1 MEKVRVI
8 VVDDSAFMR
17 KAISDMIESCA
28 DFEVIAKFRDGRELV
43 EKVDKFNPDLI
54 TLDVHMRDL
63 DGLATLKELKKMG
76 KNYPIIMLSSATT
89 EGSELT
95 LECLDNGAITFIT
108 KPSGSISL
116 DIDKVKERL
125 IDEIK
130 GITSNI
136 RVDKSSNIHMRQ
148 IASNKESEIE
158 NKINDRRVNTHFS
171 QRKEIDNSEKPS
183 PMINNKVIPKNK
195 KIDAVVIGAS
205 TGGPKALQQ
214 VLTKL
219 PANLNVPVFVV
230 QHMPEGFTKVFAE
243 RLNKVCNLNV
253 TEAEDGMSINRNT
266 IYIAKGGSHMII
278 DSSIRVSLNKEPSIW
293 GVRPAV
299 DKLFESASKVYGG
312 NLLSV
317 VLTGMGKDGAEG
329 SKRIKDCGG
338 ITISED
344 KSTCTIYGMPKAAYE
359 TGKIDLVLPLDQIC
373 NKITE
378 IVKGI

>member
-136 RVDKSSNIHMRQ
+136 RVNKSNIHMRQ
-148 IASNKESEIE
+148 ITSNKESEIE
-158 NKINDRRVNTHFS
+158 NKIKDRRVNTHFS

-183 PMINNKVIPKNK
+183 PMINNKVISKNK

-373 NKITE
+373 KKITE
-378 IVKGI
+378 IAKRI

>member
-1 MEKVRVI
+1 MDKVRVI

-17 KAISDMIESCA
+17 KAISDMIESCE

-76 KNYPIIMLSSATT
+76 KNYPVIMLSSATI

-130 GITSNI
+130 GITSNL
-136 RVDKSSNIHMRQ
+136 RVNESNIHMRK
-148 IASNKESEIE
+148 ITYNKESEIE
-158 NKINDRRVNTHFS
+158 NKIKDRRVNTHLS

-183 PMINNKVIPKNK
+183 QMINTKVIPKNK

-278 DSSIRVSLNKEPSIW
+278 DSSVRVSLNKEPSIW

-344 KSTCTIYGMPKAAYE
+344 KSTCIIYGMPRAAYE

-378 IVKGI
+378 LVKGM

>member
-63 DGLATLKELKKMG
+63 DGLATLKELKRMG

-136 RVDKSSNIHMRQ
+136 RVNKSSNIHMRQ

-158 NKINDRRVNTHFS
+158 NKIKDRRVNAQLS
-171 QRKEIDNSEKPS
+171 QRKEINNSEKPS

-373 NKITE
+373 NKIAE

>member
-63 DGLATLKELKKMG
+63 DGLATLKELKRMG

-136 RVDKSSNIHMRQ
+136 RVNKSSNIHMRQ
-148 IASNKESEIE
+148 ITSNKELEIE
-158 NKINDRRVNTHFS
+158 NKIKDRRVNAQLS
-171 QRKEIDNSEKPS
+171 QRKEINNSEKPS

>member
-63 DGLATLKELKKMG
+63 DGLATLKELKRMG

-136 RVDKSSNIHMRQ
+136 RVNKSNIHMRQ
-148 IASNKESEIE
+148 ITSNKESEIE

-373 NKITE
+373 NKIAE

>member
-63 DGLATLKELKKMG
+63 DGLATLKELKRMG

-136 RVDKSSNIHMRQ
+136 RVNKSSNIHMRQ
-148 IASNKESEIE
+148 ISSNKESEIE

-373 NKITE
+373 NKIAE

>member
-63 DGLATLKELKKMG
+63 DGLTTLKELKKMG

-136 RVDKSSNIHMRQ
+136 RVNKSNIHMRQ
-148 IASNKESEIE
+148 ITSNKESEIE
-158 NKINDRRVNTHFS
+158 NKIKDRRVNAQLS
-171 QRKEIDNSEKPS
+171 QRKEINNSEKPS

>member
-136 RVDKSSNIHMRQ
+136 RVNKSSNIHMRQ
-148 IASNKESEIE
+148 ITSNKESEIE
-158 NKINDRRVNTHFS
+158 NKIKDRRVNTHFS
-171 QRKEIDNSEKPS
+171 QRKEINNSEKPS
-183 PMINNKVIPKNK
+183 PMINNKVISKNK

>member
-28 DFEVIAKFRDGRELV
+28 DFAVIAKFRDGRELV

-54 TLDVHMRDL
+54 TLEVHMRDL
-63 DGLATLKELKKMG
+63 DGRATLKELKRMG

-136 RVDKSSNIHMRQ
+136 RVNKSSNIHMRQ

-243 RLNKVCNLNV
+243 KLNKVCNLNV

-373 NKITE
+373 NKIAE

>member
-54 TLDVHMRDL
+54 ALDVHMRDL
-63 DGLATLKELKKMG
+63 DGLATLKELKRMG

-136 RVDKSSNIHMRQ
+136 RVNKSSNIHMRQ

-373 NKITE
+373 NKIAE

>member
-43 EKVDKFNPDLI
+43 EKVDKFNPDII

-63 DGLATLKELKKMG
+63 DGLATLKELKRMG

-136 RVDKSSNIHMRQ
+136 RVNKSSNIHMRQ
-148 IASNKESEIE
+148 ITSNKELEIE
-158 NKINDRRVNTHFS
+158 NKIKDRRVNAQLS
-171 QRKEIDNSEKPS
+171 QRKEINNSEKPS

>member
-136 RVDKSSNIHMRQ
+136 RVNKSNIHMRQ
-148 IASNKESEIE
+148 ITSNKESEIE
-158 NKINDRRVNTHFS
+158 NKIKDRRVNTHFS

>member
-17 KAISDMIESCA
+17 KAISDMIESCV

-136 RVDKSSNIHMRQ
+136 RVNKSNIHMRQ
-148 IASNKESEIE
+148 ITSNKESEIE
-158 NKINDRRVNTHFS
+158 NKIKDRRVNTHLS

-183 PMINNKVIPKNK
+183 PMINNKVVPKNK

>member
-136 RVDKSSNIHMRQ
+136 RVNKSNIHMRK
-148 IASNKESEIE
+148 ITSNKESEIE
-158 NKINDRRVNTHFS
+158 NKIKDRRVNAQLS
-171 QRKEIDNSEKPS
+171 QRKEINNSEKPS

>member
-63 DGLATLKELKKMG
+63 DGLATLKELKRMG

-136 RVDKSSNIHMRQ
+136 RVNKSNIHMRQ
-148 IASNKESEIE
+148 ITSNKELEIE

-373 NKITE
+373 NKIAE

>member
-136 RVDKSSNIHMRQ
+136 RINKSSNIHMRQ
-148 IASNKESEIE
+148 ITSNKESEIE
-158 NKINDRRVNTHFS
+158 NKIKDRRVNTHFS

-312 NLLSV
+312 NLSSV

>member
-1 MEKVRVI
+1 MDKIRIV

-17 KAISDMIESCA
+17 KAISDMIESEKS
-28 DFEVIAKFRDGRELV
+28 FEVVAKLRDGRELI
-43 EKVDKFNPDLI
+43 EKVEDINPDLI

-63 DGLATLKELKKMG
+63 DGLATLKELKRMG

-89 EGSELT
+89 EGSEIT
-95 LECLDNGAITFIT
+95 LECLDNGAITFIN

-116 DIDKVKERL
+116 DIDKIQERL

-130 GITSNI
+130 SITANVKRVKKTSQITTRDNVKTSINREAEKTNI
-136 RVDKSSNIHMRQ
+136 S
-148 IASNKESEIE
+148 
-158 NKINDRRVNTHFS
+158 
-171 QRKEIDNSEKPS
+171 
-183 PMINNKVIPKNK
+183 IPKNK

-205 TGGPKALQQ
+205 TGGPKALQE

-219 PANLNVPVFVV
+219 PGNLGVPVLVV

-243 RLNKVCNLNV
+243 RLDKICNLKV
-253 TEAEDGMSINRNT
+253 VEAADGMHIEKNT
-266 IYIAKGGSHMII
+266 IYIAKGGLHMKVNNGKNINL
-278 DSSIRVSLNKEPSIW
+278 DNDPAIW

-299 DKLFESASKVYGG
+299 DKLFDSAIRVYGA

-317 VLTGMGKDGAEG
+317 ILTGMGRDGADG
-329 SKRIKDCGG
+329 TKNIKDNGG

-359 TGKIDLVLPLDQIC
+359 TGKVDLVVPL
-373 NKITE
+373 NKIAEKIIE
-378 IVKGI
+378 IVQGR

>member
-63 DGLATLKELKKMG
+63 DGLATLKELKRMG

-136 RVDKSSNIHMRQ
+136 RINKSSNIHMRQ
-148 IASNKESEIE
+148 ITSNKESEIE
-158 NKINDRRVNTHFS
+158 NKIKDRRVNTHFS

-183 PMINNKVIPKNK
+183 PMINNKVISKNK

>member
-136 RVDKSSNIHMRQ
+136 RVNKSNIHMRQ
-148 IASNKESEIE
+148 ITSNKESEIE
-158 NKINDRRVNTHFS
+158 NKIKDRRVNAQLS
-171 QRKEIDNSEKPS
+171 QRKEINNSEKPS

-373 NKITE
+373 NKIAE

>member
-63 DGLATLKELKKMG
+63 DGLATLKELKRMG

-266 IYIAKGGSHMII
+266 IYIPKGGSHMII

-373 NKITE
+373 NKIAE

>member
-63 DGLATLKELKKMG
+63 DGLATLKELKRMG

-136 RVDKSSNIHMRQ
+136 RVNKSNIHMRQ
-148 IASNKESEIE
+148 ITSNKESEIE
-158 NKINDRRVNTHFS
+158 NKIKDRRVNTHFS

>member
-63 DGLATLKELKKMG
+63 DGLATLKELKRMG

-136 RVDKSSNIHMRQ
+136 RVNKSSNIHMRQ

-158 NKINDRRVNTHFS
+158 NKIKDRRVNTHFS

>member
-136 RVDKSSNIHMRQ
+136 RVNKSSNIHMRQ
-148 IASNKESEIE
+148 ITSNKESEIE
-158 NKINDRRVNTHFS
+158 NKIKDRRVNTHFS